1 MTIAGGVMREID
13 IAIVGG
19 GAAGI
24 GAARAIAG
32 SGRSALI
39 LEAGDRLGGRA
50 WTVNARGLALD
61 LGCGWLHSARR
72 NAWASIAREMGVEVE
87 HTPMLWRRQ
96 YRDLGFPPAEREEAL
111 RAVAAFHE
119 RLREHPSASDRA
131 ADAFAPGCRWNP
143 YLEALSGYLNGAEFE
158 HVSAADYLAYDDA
171 AGEENWRLPGGYGA
185 LVVRAAPA
193 EIPVRFAAPVTR
205 IDRRGKRLRLET
217 PGGAILARAAI
228 VTVPT
233 PVLALGRLA
242 FDPPLPDKQAAAEAL
257 PLGLADKLFL
267 ALDDAGIDADAH
279 LIGNPHRA
287 ETGSYM
293 LRPFG
298 RPIVECF
305 YGGRA
310 ARMLER
316 EGEAAACAFAVDE
329 LAALLGSAIR
339 AKLRPLAHCFWGRER
354 WIVGSYSHAL
364 PGRRAA
370 RATLAEPVEERI
382 FFAGEACSPDDFTT
396 AHGAHDTG
404 ATAARMALAF
414 L

>member
-1 MTIAGGVMREID
+1 MHEVD

-32 SGRSALI
+32 RGASMLI

-50 WTVNARGLALD
+50 WTLDARGLALD
-61 LGCGWLHSARR
+61 LGCGWLHSAKR
-72 NAWASIAREMGVEVE
+72 NAWTGIAHELGVAVE

-96 YRDLGFPPAEREEAL
+96 YRDLGFPPAEREEAA
-111 RAVAAFHE
+111 RAVAAFHQ
-119 RLREHPSASDRA
+119 RLRENPPASDRA

-158 HVSAADYLAYDDA
+158 RVSVADYLAYDEA

-193 EIPVRFAAPVTR
+193 EVPVRLATPVTR
-205 IDRRGKRLRLET
+205 IDRRGRLLRLET
-217 PGGAILARAAI
+217 SDGAIHARTAI
-228 VTVPT
+228 VAVPT
-233 PVLALGRLA
+233 PVLAGGDLV
-242 FDPPLPDKQAAAEAL
+242 FDPPLPEKQAAAEAL

-267 ALDDAGIDADAH
+267 TLDDAGIDADAH
-279 LIGNPHRA
+279 LIGDPHRA

-298 RPIVECF
+298 QPVVECF

-310 ARMLER
+310 ARLLER
-316 EGEAAACAFAVDE
+316 EGEAAACAFAADE

-339 AKLRPLAHCFWGRER
+339 ARLRPLACCFWGRER
-354 WIVGSYSHAL
+354 WIAGSYSHAL

-370 RATLAEPVEERI
+370 RATLAEPVEDRL
-382 FFAGEACSPDDFTT
+382 FFAGEACSAQDFTT

-404 ATAARMALAF
+404 AAAACMALAS